1 MFVVRRCLRPS
12 LVVLIAL
19 IVLAPQAWAQT
30 SRLSGTVVDE
40 TGAALPGV
48 DVQVR
53 DASGTARSTVTDS
66 AGRFDMRGVPAGAAS
81 ATFSMP
87 NFATSRREVNVSAS
101 GESRVEVTLHY
112 VLSADVTVTGRRS
125 FVNLADAD
133 DPAENLVGIA
143 ASASQGA
150 VTGRQLDARPLSRAG
165 EVLETV
171 PGLIVSQHS
180 GEGKANQYYLRGFNL
195 DHGTDFATTVAGIPA
210 NMPTHAHGHG
220 YTDVNFLIP
229 ELVSGVQ
236 YSKGPYFAE
245 QGDFATAG
253 AATISY
259 ANSLERPIVQVS
271 AGTFGFARAFGAGSR
286 RVRGG
291 SLLAGGE
298 LVRNDGPWTRADELR
313 KYNGVLR
320 YSRGNAVTGLSL
332 TGMAYYARW
341 NATDQI
347 PRRAVESGLV
357 GRFDSLDTSN
367 GGETSRYSAALEWQR
382 SSAQALTKVTAFGA
396 GYRLN
401 LLSNFT
407 YVLDDPVR
415 GDQFRQVDRRVL
427 GGARLTHRRLGHWG
441 NRPTQAVGGVQVR
454 ADDITLRLA
463 HTDRGATIDTVRHD
477 AVTQASL
484 GAFVEHAVEW
494 SSRVRSTLGLR
505 ADGYRFAV
513 DAISQ
518 PVNSGTAAS
527 GVLSPKAGLVV
538 GPFRGTEFY
547 ANAGSG
553 FHSNDARG
561 TTMRVDPSTGEPAA
575 RVTPLARATGAEV
588 GVRTIAVPRLQSTL
602 SVWTLGL
609 ASELIFIG
617 DAGTTEAGRP
627 SRRSGIEFANY
638 YHPASWLT
646 VDADVAWSHA
656 RFTDVDPAG
665 ASIPGSVRT
674 VASGGATV
682 DTARGFVGALRLR
695 YFGARPLIE
704 DGSAWSKPTTLV
716 NAEAGYRWSRRHR
729 LSVDVLNLLD
739 ARNSDIDYFYASR
752 LPGEPAGGVDDIHFH
767 PVLPRTV
774 RVGLTLG
781 LGR

>member
-1 MFVVRRCLRPS
+1 MFAVRRCLPLT
-12 LVVLIAL
+12 LVALLAL
-19 IVLAPQAWAQT
+19 ILFVSQAWAQT
-30 SRLSGTVVDE
+30 SRLSGTVVDD

-53 DASGTARSTVTDS
+53 DASGAARSTVTDR
-66 AGRFDMRGVPAGAAS
+66 AGRFEIEGVPAGAAS

-87 NFATSRREVNVSAS
+87 TFATSRREVTVPTS
-101 GESRVEVTLHY
+101 GELRVDVTLHY
-112 VLSADVTVTGRRS
+112 VLSADVTVAGRRS

-143 ASASQGA
+143 ASSSQGA
-150 VTGRQLDARPLSRAG
+150 VTARQLEARPLSRAG

-220 YTDVNFLIP
+220 YTDLNFLIP
-229 ELVSGVQ
+229 ELVTGVQ

-259 ANSLERPIVQVS
+259 ATSLERPIVQVS
-271 AGTFGFARAFGAGSR
+271 AGTFGFVRAFGAGSR
-286 RVRGG
+286 TVRGG

-298 LVRNDGPWTRADELR
+298 LVRNNGPWTRADELR

-320 YSRGNAVTGLSL
+320 YSRGNAVNGVSV
-332 TGMAYYARW
+332 TGMAYRARW

-347 PRRAVESGLV
+347 PRRAIDSGLI

-367 GGETSRYSAALEWQR
+367 GGDTSRYSAALEWQR
-382 SSAQALTKVTAFGA
+382 TSAQALTKVTAFGA

-407 YVLDDPVR
+407 YFLDDPVR

-427 GGARLTHRRLGHWG
+427 GGARLTHRRLSHWG
-441 NRPTQAVGGVQVR
+441 HRPTQAVGGLQVR
-454 ADDITLRLA
+454 ADAVTLRLE
-463 HTDRGATIDTVRHD
+463 HTQRGAWLDTVRHD

-484 GAFVEHAVEW
+484 GVFAEHSVEW
-494 SSRVRSTLGLR
+494 SRYVRSTLGLR

-518 PVNSGTAAS
+518 SANSGTATS
-527 GVLSPKAGLVV
+527 GVVSPKAGLVV
-538 GPFRGTEFY
+538 GPFGGTEFY
-547 ANAGSG
+547 TNAGSG

-561 TTMRVDPSTGEPAA
+561 TTLRVDPSTGEPAA
-575 RVTPLARATGAEV
+575 RVTPLARALGAEV

-609 ASELIFIG
+609 ASELIFLG

-638 YHPASWLT
+638 YHPARWLT
-646 VDADVAWSHA
+646 VDADLAWSHA
-656 RFTDVDPAG
+656 RFTDTDPAG
-665 ASIPGSVRT
+665 VSIPGSVRT
-674 VASGGATV
+674 VASGGVTV
-682 DTARGFVGALRLR
+682 DTARGLVGALRVR
-695 YFGARPLIE
+695 YFGARPLVE
-704 DGSAWSKPTTLV
+704 DGSAQSKPTTLV
-716 NAEAGYRWSRRHR
+716 NAEVGYRWSRRHR

-752 LPGEPAGGVDDIHFH
+752 LPGEPAGGVDDVHFH